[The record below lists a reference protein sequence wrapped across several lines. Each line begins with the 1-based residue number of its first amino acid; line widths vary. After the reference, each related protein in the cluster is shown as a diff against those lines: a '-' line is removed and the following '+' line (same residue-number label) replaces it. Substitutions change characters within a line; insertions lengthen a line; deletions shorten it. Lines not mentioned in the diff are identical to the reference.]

1 MQLTNLGPLLE
12 KSDLSTFGRGA
23 SVYMPTSRRP
33 VYFRSLSAC
42 VHVHRPHASLLSGSK
57 HPRTWSP
64 ARSAHVHAMS
74 TLAMFTFRREA
85 PVYTGRFFTFVYMPT
100 GRLLVYFR
108 ACPCTCRSLNTGVH
122 ALQPQG
128 CLTSF
133 VKRACTCPPVTHCF
147 HSSRDYVSSNH
158 DQL

>member
-1 MQLTNLGPLLE
+1 MGCQSHINCGFRTCDTDTTKCNNTVNNLDNFFIFDGVQNNKKGHGRLATYFKVGDPLVSLYNY
-12 KSDLSTFGRGA
+12 S
-23 SVYMPTSRRP
+23 SRI
-33 VYFRSLSAC
+33 
-42 VHVHRPHASLLSGSK
+42 
-57 HPRTWSP
+57 
-64 ARSAHVHAMS
+64 
-74 TLAMFTFRREA
+74 
-85 PVYTGRFFTFVYMPT
+85 VYMPT